1 MFDPS
6 ASNKIE
12 IEKKEKVIIIIEYD
26 VFYSIHS
33 IGMKNMN
40 NE

>member
-12 IEKKEKVIIIIEYD
+12 IEKEKVIIEFD
-26 VFYSIHS
+26 VFYSTHS